1 MGLTEQQARA
11 AYAPSSVAVTAGA
24 GTGKTH
30 MLAER
35 YQYFL
40 QPEQGFTPLELV
52 AVTFTDKAATELRS
66 RIRKTISDNLHDQ
79 PDLIAE
85 LEAAP
90 ICTFHA
96 LAARICQE
104 HPEQAGVPADFTLM
118 DDLDGKIWQAE
129 MLAEALGELPGD
141 LYAQVPFSLM
151 SMAIGALLRDPLS
164 AEEALSRGRADWL
177 PIVQAAQQEAL
188 SELLADPLWQQARSI
203 LAGHSAPGDKLDT
216 FRLDG
221 LAAMEEIEQSHDLSD
236 ALAVIQGL
244 KINVGSQ
251 KNWGGKEIL
260 NEVKDGIKGLREL
273 AATAVKDGMV
283 TLIPNEVDDQMEAML
298 PALRSAFVAVQA
310 HLDRAKRL
318 RRVLDYNDL
327 EVCALKALAH
337 ADVREYY
344 ARRWKV
350 FLIDEFQ
357 DTNPIQ
363 GRLMELL
370 TEGAILTIVGDGKQS
385 IYGFRQADVKVFEDW
400 CEQIRQGGGESTEL
414 DLSFRTHDLLMQQ
427 VNQVFKPLLGK
438 SHQALTGHRV
448 NEPHSAPHLRVCLV
462 DLEGVAPKPSID
474 DCRRVEAQHIA
485 DLVEKMLAEQT
496 LVHDKQSGN
505 LRPIQAGDIAILAR
519 TWGALEFYGQALAGR
534 EIPILQ
540 AGGGNLLETR
550 EAQDA
555 VALLKFLANPRDDLA
570 LVAVL
575 RSPFF
580 AVSDLTLFQLAQA
593 LPEKISW
600 WKHLKAS
607 KNEAVAHP
615 IDCLSRLLLER
626 RTEAP
631 TRLLQMADRLTGY
644 TAVIA
649 NLAGSARRLAD
660 WQGFIGLVRQLEL
673 GNHDV
678 LTVVRRLQ
686 QLETYEIK
694 VDRPGIEGGNAV
706 SLLTVHGA
714 KGLEWPVVIVP
725 DLSRTAPNDVTAIRF
740 DPKLGVALQFTDEE
754 GEKQQSALGTL
765 LKYRQKQASLEE
777 AKRVLYVAMTR
788 VRDQLIMTAASDSKS
803 GLDLLLTGWTAPVE
817 MIPFDV
823 QRSLPVDACPSLVST
838 VPSSMLLQRMGAGLA
853 EIPVTALTD
862 YAVCP
867 KRFEYCH
874 VLGHQGYRVGAG
886 SSGTEIGRLVHWAI
900 EHNTSDVKTLAA
912 VNVGLNADAVQ
923 EALALAQV
931 FRESDIYADYRSGA
945 IAWEHRVSLEVGG
958 LRLNGAI
965 DLLGS
970 DFVLDF
976 KTDAV
981 MKPEHHRFQLW
992 AYAEA
997 ANQSIAHIAYLRHD
1011 MVHSFDAQALAAI
1024 RSEAEGLVGAI
1035 QAGDFSPIASVEIC
1049 GICPYSEICTSGI
1062 DSTTDT

>member
-1 MGLTEQQARA
+1 MT
-11 AYAPSSVAVTAGA
+11 
-24 GTGKTH
+24 
-30 MLAER
+30 
-35 YQYFL
+35 
-40 QPEQGFTPLELV
+40 
-52 AVTFTDKAATELRS
+52 
-66 RIRKTISDNLHDQ
+66 RKD
-79 PDLIAE
+79 
-85 LEAAP
+85 
-90 ICTFHA
+90 
-96 LAARICQE
+96 
-104 HPEQAGVPADFTLM
+104 
-118 DDLDGKIWQAE
+118 
-129 MLAEALGELPGD
+129 
-141 LYAQVPFSLM
+141 
-151 SMAIGALLRDPLS
+151 
-164 AEEALSRGRADWL
+164 
-177 PIVQAAQQEAL
+177 
-188 SELLADPLWQQARSI
+188 
-203 LAGHSAPGDKLDT
+203 
-216 FRLDG
+216 
-221 LAAMEEIEQSHDLSD
+221 
-236 ALAVIQGL
+236 
-244 KINVGSQ
+244 
-251 KNWGGKEIL
+251 
-260 NEVKDGIKGLREL
+260 
-273 AATAVKDGMV
+273 
-283 TLIPNEVDDQMEAML
+283 
-298 PALRSAFVAVQA
+298 
-310 HLDRAKRL
+310 
-318 RRVLDYNDL
+318 
-327 EVCALKALAH
+327 
-337 ADVREYY
+337 
-344 ARRWKV
+344 
-350 FLIDEFQ
+350 
-357 DTNPIQ
+357 
-363 GRLMELL
+363 
-370 TEGAILTIVGDGKQS
+370 
-385 IYGFRQADVKVFEDW
+385 
-400 CEQIRQGGGESTEL
+400 
-414 DLSFRTHDLLMQQ
+414 
-427 VNQVFKPLLGK
+427 
-438 SHQALTGHRV
+438 
-448 NEPHSAPHLRVCLV
+448 
-462 DLEGVAPKPSID
+462 
-474 DCRRVEAQHIA
+474 
-485 DLVEKMLAEQT
+485 
-496 LVHDKQSGN
+496 

-580 AVSDLTLFQLAQA
+580 AMSDLTLFQLAQA

-615 IDCLSRLLLER
+615 INCLGQLLRER

-660 WQGFIGLVRQLEL
+660 WQGLIGLVRQLEL

-725 DLSRTAPNDVTAIRF
+725 DLSRAAPNDGTAIRF
-740 DPKLGVALQFTDEE
+740 DPKLGVALQFTDED

-788 VRDQLIMTAASDSKS
+788 VRDQLILTTGGGSKS

-817 MIPFDV
+817 LIPFDV
-823 QRSLPVDACPSLVST
+823 QRSLPVDACPSQVST

-867 KRFEYCH
+867 KRFEYYH

-900 EHNTSDVKTLAA
+900 EHNTSDVKTLTA
-912 VNVGLNADAVQ
+912 VSAGLNTEAVQ

-931 FRESDIYADYRSGA
+931 FRESDVYADYRSGS

-958 LRLNGAI
+958 LGLNGAI

-981 MKPEHHRFQLW
+981 MRPEHHRFQLW

-1011 MVHSFDAQALAAI
+1011 VVHSFDAQALATI
-1024 RSEAEGLVGAI
+1024 RSEAEGLVQAI
-1035 QAGDFSPIASVEIC
+1035 QAGDFSPIASEDSC
-1049 GICPYSEICTSGI
+1049 GICPYSEICSDGI
-1062 DSTTDT
+1062 DAPAPTISM

>member
-1 MGLTEQQARA
+1 MRLTEQQAKA
-11 AYAPSSVAVTAGA
+11 AYAPRSVAVTAGA

-66 RIRKTISDNLHDQ
+66 RIRKTISHNLQNQ

-129 MLAEALGELPGD
+129 MLMEALGELSGD

-151 SMAIGALLRDPLS
+151 SMAIRALLRDPLS
-164 AEEALSRGRADWL
+164 AEKALSRERADWL
-177 PIVQAAQQEAL
+177 PIVQAEQQAAL
-188 SELLADPLWQQARSI
+188 SELLADSRWQNARSV
-203 LAGHSAPGDKLDT
+203 LANHSAPGDKLDA

-221 LAAMEEIEQSHDLSD
+221 LAAIEAIELGHALSD
-236 ALAVIQGL
+236 ALAIIQKL

-260 NEVKDGIKGLREL
+260 DEVKDAIKGLREL
-273 AATAVKDGMV
+273 ADTAVKNGMV
-283 TLIPNEVDDQMEAML
+283 TLIPNAVDDQMEAML
-298 PALRSAFVAVQA
+298 PALRSAFVTVQA
-310 HLDRAKRL
+310 QLDQAKRL

-327 EVCALKALAH
+327 EVCALKVLAH
-337 ADVREYY
+337 AEVREYY

-363 GRLMELL
+363 GRLLGLL

-385 IYGFRQADVKVFEDW
+385 IYGFRRADVQVFENW
-400 CEQIRQGGGESTEL
+400 CEQIQQRGGESTEL

-448 NEPHSAPHLRVCLV
+448 DEPHSAPHLRVCWV
-462 DLEGVAPKPSID
+462 DLEGMTPKPSID

-496 LVHDKQSGN
+496 LVHDKQSGDSM
-505 LRPIQAGDIAILAR
+505 PIKAGDIAILAR
-519 TWGALEFYGQALAGR
+519 TWGALDFYSQALAGR
-534 EIPILQ
+534 GIPILQ
-540 AGGGNLLETR
+540 AGGGDLLETR

-607 KNEAVAHP
+607 QNEAVSHP
-615 IDCLSRLLLER
+615 INCLGQLLRER
-626 RTEAP
+626 RTETP

-678 LTVVRRLQ
+678 LTVVRQLQ
-686 QLETYEIK
+686 QLKTYEIK

-725 DLSRTAPNDVTAIRF
+725 DLSRAAPNDVTEIRF
-740 DPKLGVALQFTDEE
+740 DPELGVALQFTDEE

-765 LKYRQKQASLEE
+765 LKYRQQQASLEE

-788 VRDQLIMTAASDSKS
+788 VRDQLILTAAGDSKS
-803 GLDLLLTGWTAPVE
+803 GLDLLLTGWTNSVE
-817 MIPFDV
+817 LIPFDV
-823 QRSLPVDACPSLVST
+823 QRSLPVDACPSQVST

-867 KRFEYCH
+867 KRFEYCY

-886 SSGTEIGRLVHWAI
+886 GSGTEIGRLVHWAI
-900 EHNTSDVKTLAA
+900 EHNTSDIKTLAA
-912 VNVGLNADAVQ
+912 VSAGLSTEAMQ

-931 FRESDIYADYRSGA
+931 FRESDVYAGYRSRA
-945 IAWEHRVSLEVGG
+945 IDWEHRVSLEVGG

-976 KTDAV
+976 KTDKV
-981 MKPEHHRFQLW
+981 VRPEHYRFQLW

-997 ANQSIAHIAYLRHD
+997 ASQSIAYIAYLRHD
-1011 MVHSFDAQALAAI
+1011 LVHPFDEQALTAI
-1024 RSEAEGLVGAI
+1024 RSEAEGLVRAI
-1035 QAGDFSPIASVEIC
+1035 QAGDFSPIASEDSC
-1049 GICPYSEICTSGI
+1049 GICPYSEICDQSEARFV
-1062 DSTTDT
+1062 